1 MPAGVPC
8 AELGQRQCVMRKAYQ
23 RCITAAAISIF
34 LQQAASVLM
43 TTFVTST
50 AMGHVFT

>member
-23 RCITAAAISIF
+23 RCITAAASTPTT
-34 LQQAASVLM
+34 ASMAYIYYRAFYVADL
-43 TTFVTST
+43 
-50 AMGHVFT
+50 AMRM